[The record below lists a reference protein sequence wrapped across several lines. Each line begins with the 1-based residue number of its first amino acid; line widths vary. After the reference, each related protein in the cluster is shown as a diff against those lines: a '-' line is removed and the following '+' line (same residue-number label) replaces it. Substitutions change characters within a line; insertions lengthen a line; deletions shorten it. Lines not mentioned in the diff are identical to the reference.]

1 MRDTT
6 KGKVDALKAM
16 KAQIQ
21 SPAKNVATWTF
32 LIAATAACTLHL
44 VLPHIGEKGIPFPKP
59 GHLVVY
65 SILGLA
71 LLNILAFTT
80 SLFSALQET
89 AEITQ
94 DDSSE
99 QDKEERAERVLAP
112 ALRGDRPPPPKA
124 YYVARFC
131 FWVLIG
137 LIVGSLIAYVVQFNI
152 EKFSS

>member
-1 MRDTT
+1 
-6 KGKVDALKAM
+6 
-16 KAQIQ
+16 
-21 SPAKNVATWTF
+21 
-32 LIAATAACTLHL
+32 
-44 VLPHIGEKGIPFPKP
+44 EKGIPFPKP
-59 GHLVVY
+59 GHLVMY
-65 SILGLA
+65 SILGLV
-71 LLNILAFTT
+71 LVNILAFTT
-80 SLFSALQET
+80 SLLSAFQET

-94 DDSSE
+94 DNSSSE